1 MEQHELHS
9 TIWKKFFKKGG
20 LFLKK
25 EGYLLNGF
33 VNPEFV
39 MSLICFASN
48 VERSSRRN
56 R

>member
-1 MEQHELHS
+1 MEQHDYIVLLENSSKRRPL
-9 TIWKKFFKKGG
+9 
-20 LFLKK
+20 LKK